1 MPHTLYSGSISRAP
15 IPSTLLKICG
25 LLIVFNV
32 ALIASMYFAHLWLF
46 DASGRPIPTDFVNV
60 WAAGKLALQGH
71 PALAWDW
78 DIQKQ
83 VQVEMLGQSYIG
95 NFAWH
100 YPPPFLFVAM
110 FLAHFSYAA
119 GLIGW
124 AVTSFMPY
132 MAMMRAVVGRPFG
145 LIVGAGFPVVV
156 ANTVVGQNGFLTAAL
171 FGGTLALMPTR
182 PVLSGIC
189 LGFLSYKPQYGLLF
203 PLVLIAASQWTVFV
217 SAAGATAALALLS
230 WIDFGADSWQ
240 AFFHWIPTFSQAF
253 FTEGR
258 ATWFKLQS
266 VFGLVRTMGVVGDA
280 EAEGRKH
287 LSEGPAGR

>member
-132 MAMMRAVVGRPFG
+132 MAMMRAVV
-145 LIVGAGFPVVV
+145 
-156 ANTVVGQNGFLTAAL
+156 
-171 FGGTLALMPTR
+171 
-182 PVLSGIC
+182 
-189 LGFLSYKPQYGLLF
+189 
-203 PLVLIAASQWTVFV
+203 
-217 SAAGATAALALLS
+217 
-230 WIDFGADSWQ
+230 
-240 AFFHWIPTFSQAF
+240 
-253 FTEGR
+253 
-258 ATWFKLQS
+258 
-266 VFGLVRTMGVVGDA
+266 
-280 EAEGRKH
+280 
-287 LSEGPAGR
+287 